1 MSEPKISAA
10 DAVYREVKGRIL
22 DGSIA
27 GGALISE
34 GEISELLDV
43 SRTPVREAFV
53 RLQAEGW
60 MTLYPKRG
68 ALVRAV
74 EPREVRDVVE
84 ARIAVESRAARSV
97 VEAQEHRDVAID
109 LGEILRRQRQSLETG
124 DHDDFTET
132 DCVFHTHLV
141 AAGGNAILTEFYE
154 RLGERQRRLAA
165 RILWKDDRRCRD
177 VLTAHARLVDLVA
190 AGDATGFEQEL
201 TAHLHHSYDGLLP

>member
-141 AAGGNAILTEFYE
+141 AAGGNAILSRVKNMAGISRFE
-154 RLGERQRRLAA
+154 RWGPSGRRSPSAPRVAGSRPVLRVAGWCCT
-165 RILWKDDRRCRD
+165 RSGTPRRAWR
-177 VLTAHARLVDLVA
+177 A
-190 AGDATGFEQEL
+190 
-201 TAHLHHSYDGLLP
+201 

>member
-10 DAVYREVKGRIL
+10 DAVYREVKGCIL

-124 DHDDFTET
+124 DHDDSPRPTACST
-132 DCVFHTHLV
+132 PTSSRPV
-141 AAGGNAILTEFYE
+141 ATPSSPSSTSVSGNVS
-154 RLGERQRRLAA
+154 AA
-165 RILWKDDRRCRD
+165 WPRASCGRTI
-177 VLTAHARLVDLVA
+177 A
-190 AGDATGFEQEL
+190 AAATSSPP
-201 TAHLHHSYDGLLP
+201 TPVSSTSSPRATRPVSSRS

>member
-74 EPREVRDVVE
+74 EHVVTWVTRDL
-84 ARIAVESRAARSV
+84 S
-97 VEAQEHRDVAID
+97 
-109 LGEILRRQRQSLETG
+109 
-124 DHDDFTET
+124 
-132 DCVFHTHLV
+132 
-141 AAGGNAILTEFYE
+141 
-154 RLGERQRRLAA
+154 
-165 RILWKDDRRCRD
+165 
-177 VLTAHARLVDLVA
+177 
-190 AGDATGFEQEL
+190 
-201 TAHLHHSYDGLLP
+201 